1 MTDAT
6 STNLVDMTG
15 KELIAV
21 YNDLAQQLNYVDA
34 PELTSWKKPK
44 AALVERI
51 EDLQNQVR
59 MAEVARG
66 DDFEAV
72 MNGEKPVS
80 QEEATAAAE
89 AAAEQFK
96 AENLEAQ
103 LEPLPS
109 ERDET
114 PDETSDETETT
125 DAVKSDR
132 TIKAASVEL
141 LCHVAF
147 YEDRDEKIDPEKN
160 VVEASNPKARSV
172 GLAYDEIIRRIQ
184 DEFPGCSTTVACLRW
199 YSVKIRVEEHGY
211 EDLRLPQ
218 RRPRAKPRTAK

>member
-6 STNLVDMTG
+6 NTELMAMTNPELVGIHNALADQLGTNTLKNWKRAKDLLVDRIEEMR
-15 KELIAV
+15 
-21 YNDLAQQLNYVDA
+21 AQVVQHPEPMFDEDD
-34 PELTSWKKPK
+34 ELTSVRVEDETFR
-44 AALVERI
+44 ALD
-51 EDLQNQVR
+51 ED
-59 MAEVARG
+59 E
-66 DDFEAV
+66 
-72 MNGEKPVS
+72 
-80 QEEATAAAE
+80 T
-89 AAAEQFK
+89 
-96 AENLEAQ
+96 
-103 LEPLPS
+103 LEPAAGEPIPADDA
-109 ERDET
+109 EPEA
-114 PDETSDETETT
+114 SDG
-125 DAVKSDR
+125 AKSDR

-141 LCHVAF
+141 LCHVAY
-147 YEDRDEKIDPEKN
+147 YEDRDAKIDPENN